1 MLRASFADY
10 KFSGIALTSVLLV
23 FAGRGLGADLS
34 LPVSGNLLGAV
45 ADSAGIP
52 QMGVTVQLFNKY
64 HHLVAKARSDAEG
77 HFTFLSVPVD
87 LYSVHASLSNFL
99 PVSRDRIAIKAGLDS
114 VLQIHLA
121 TLFSSVEVS
130 YLLPTA
136 AMSDDWKWVLRS
148 SAVTRP
154 INRYLPAELSGQ
166 PTNGSL
172 RPHLFSE
179 THALLSVSGGDGG
192 VADADSPSGD
202 VGTGFALSTNFL
214 GKNQLQVSGS
224 LGQNA
229 ASVGPPAIAF
239 GVVYSRN
246 EDGLLGRPPEV
257 TLSLAQVAGVGSQAL
272 AAESSS
278 ANFAPAAGSTTLR
291 AMSLSVYEV
300 ADPLDGIHLEYGV
313 TGESVDYLQHKS
325 RISPFAR
332 LTVDTGKSGQWIA
345 AYSDGGR
352 PDELTKHKR
361 IAEADEDVYTSGS
374 DLAAAVNTLARLPQ
388 ISSRD
393 GRLQLQ
399 RTQNLEIGY
408 NKVSG
413 TRTYALSAFYE
424 DVTNGRINVAG
435 DTSPL
440 ESQDL
445 LSDNL
450 SRTSTYNIGGYRR
463 TGYLASVKQKWSE
476 HLHSTLAYGRVGGF
490 AADAARFSTQAGD
503 TNFLTEKNR
512 NVAAIDLKAVIPAV
526 GMQITTDYG
535 WVDSGT
541 IVPRH
546 VFATQDVYM
555 APGLNIYVRQPVPS
569 FFGLPGRLEITADL
583 RNLLAQGYL
592 PLEVGGGRSL
602 LMVQSPRAIR
612 GGVNFIF

>member
-1 MLRASFADY
+1 MTKASFADL
-10 KFSGIALTSVLLV
+10 KWRGITLASALLLL
-23 FAGRGLGADLS
+23 AGRGLSADLS
-34 LPVSGNLLGAV
+34 LPVSGNLLGSV
-45 ADSAGIP
+45 ADSADVP

-64 HHLVAKARSDAEG
+64 QRLVAKTRSDAEG
-77 HFTFLSVPVD
+77 HFAFLSVPAD
-87 LYSVHASLSNFL
+87 LYSIHAAVSNFL
-99 PVSRDRIAIKAGLDS
+99 PVSRDKIVVKAGLDS

-121 TLFSSVEVS
+121 TLFSSVEVR
-130 YLLPTA
+130 YMLPTA

-154 INRYLPAELSGQ
+154 INRYLPAELSGEQ
-166 PTNGSL
+166 TDQSL

-179 THALLSVSGGDGG
+179 THAMLSVSGGDGG
-192 VADADSPSGD
+192 VADADSSSGD

-229 ASVGPPAIAF
+229 AVLGPPAMAL

-257 TLSLAQVAGVGSQAL
+257 TLSLAQVGGVSSQSL
-272 AAESSS
+272 AAENGST
-278 ANFAPAAGSTTLR
+278 NFIPAANSATLR

-332 LTVDTGKSGQWIA
+332 LTVDTGKGGQWIA

-352 PDELTKHKR
+352 PDELTKHR
-361 IAEADEDVYTSGS
+361 RTAETDIDLSDG

-388 ISSRD
+388 ISSRN
-393 GRLQLQ
+393 GRLELQ

-413 TRTYALSAFYE
+413 ARTYALSAFYE
-424 DVTNGRINVAG
+424 DVTNGRVNVTG
-435 DTSPL
+435 DVSAL
-440 ESQDL
+440 DSQDL

-450 SRTSTYNIGGYRR
+450 SRTSTYNIGSYRR
-463 TGYLASVKQKWSE
+463 TGYLASVNQKWGE
-476 HLHSTLAYGRVGGF
+476 YIRTTLAYGRLGGF
-490 AADAARFSTQAGD
+490 TADAARFVSQAGNAD
-503 TNFLTEKNR
+503 FLTQRNR
-512 NVAAIDLKAVIPAV
+512 NAAAVNIKAVIPTV

-541 IVPRH
+541 LVPRH
-546 VFATQDVYM
+546 VFATQDVYI

-569 FFGLPGRLEITADL
+569 FFGLPGRLELTADL

-592 PLEVGGGRSL
+592 PFNTGGHSL
-602 LMVQSPRAIR
+602 LMAQSPRAIR

>member
-1 MLRASFADY
+1 MLKASFAGNNLL
-10 KFSGIALTSVLLV
+10 SGITLASALLV
-23 FAGRGLGADLS
+23 CAGRGFSADLS
-34 LPVSGNLLGAV
+34 LPVAGNLLGSV
-45 ADSAGIP
+45 ADSAGVP
-52 QMGVTVQLFNKY
+52 QMGATVQLFNKY
-64 HHLVAKARSDAEG
+64 QHLIAKTRSDAEG
-77 HFTFLSVPVD
+77 HFAFLSVPVD

-99 PVSRDRIAIKAGLDS
+99 PVSRERIAVKAGLDS

-130 YLLPTA
+130 YVLPTA

-148 SAVTRP
+148 SSVTRP

-166 PTNGSL
+166 NPNGAL
-172 RPHLFSE
+172 RPRIFSE

-192 VADADSPSGD
+192 LADADSPSGD

-229 ASVGPPAIAF
+229 ATAGPPAIAF

-246 EDGLLGRPPEV
+246 DDSLLGHPPEV
-257 TLSLAQVAGVGSQAL
+257 TLTLAQVGGVGAPMPTAQN
-272 AAESSS
+272 AAVNS
-278 ANFAPAAGSTTLR
+278 ATLR

-300 ADPLDGIHLEYGV
+300 ADPLDAVHLEYGV
-313 TGESVDYLQHKS
+313 TGDSVDYIQHKS

-332 LTVDTGKSGQWIA
+332 LTVDTGKAGQWIA

-352 PDELTKHKR
+352 PDELAKHR
-361 IAEADEDVYTSGS
+361 RTAEAEKVDASDS
-374 DLAAAVNTLARLPQ
+374 DLATAVNTLARLPQ
-388 ISSRD
+388 ISSRN
-393 GRLQLQ
+393 GRLELQ
-399 RTQNLEIGY
+399 RTQNLELGY

-413 TRTYALSAFYE
+413 TFTYAVSAFYE

-435 DTSPL
+435 DTSAL
-440 ESQDL
+440 DTQDL

-450 SRTSTYNIGGYRR
+450 SKTSTYNIGGYRR
-463 TGYLASVKQKWSE
+463 TGYLASVNQKWSE
-476 HLHSTLAYGRVGGF
+476 HLHSTLAYGRLGGF
-490 AADAARFSTQAGD
+490 TADAASFAAKVSD
-503 TNFLTEKNR
+503 TGFLTGKNR
-512 NVAAIDLKAVIPAV
+512 NVAAVNIKATIPAL
-526 GMQITTDYG
+526 GTQITTDYG
-535 WVDSGT
+535 WADSGT

-546 VFATQDVYM
+546 VFATQDTYM
-555 APGLNIYVRQPVPS
+555 APGFNIYVRQPVPS
-569 FFGLPGRLEITADL
+569 FFGIPGRFEITADL

-592 PLEVGGGRSL
+592 PFDTGGGRYL
-602 LMVQSPRAIR
+602 LMMQSPRALR

>member
-1 MLRASFADY
+1 VA
-10 KFSGIALTSVLLV
+10 
-23 FAGRGLGADLS
+23 
-34 LPVSGNLLGAV
+34 GNLLGSV
-45 ADSAGIP
+45 ADSAGVP

-64 HHLVAKARSDAEG
+64 QHLIAKTRSDAEG
-77 HFTFLSVPVD
+77 HFAFLSVPVD

-99 PVSRDRIAIKAGLDS
+99 PVSRERIAVKAGLDS

-130 YLLPTA
+130 YVLPTA

-154 INRYLPAELSGQ
+154 ITRYLPVELQG
-166 PTNGSL
+166 PNGSL

-192 VADADSPSGD
+192 LADADSSSGD
-202 VGTGFALSTNFL
+202 VGTSFALSTNFL

-229 ASVGPPAIAF
+229 AVIGPPAVAF

-246 EDGLLGRPPEV
+246 DDSLLGRPPEV
-257 TLSLAQVAGVGSQAL
+257 TLSVAQVGGIGGSQPLGAGSTPGNATL
-272 AAESSS
+272 T
-278 ANFAPAAGSTTLR
+278 GSTTLR

-313 TGESVDYLQHKS
+313 TGESVEYLQHKS

-332 LTVDTGKSGQWIA
+332 LTVDTGKGGQWIA

-352 PDELTKHKR
+352 PDELAKHR
-361 IAEADEDVYTSGS
+361 HTAEADDPGALDR

-388 ISSRD
+388 ISSRN
-393 GRLQLQ
+393 GRLELQ

-424 DVTNGRINVAG
+424 DVTNGRMNVTG
-435 DTSPL
+435 DTSAL
-440 ESQDL
+440 DAQDL

-450 SRTSTYNIGGYRR
+450 SRTSTYNIGSYRR
-463 TGYLASVKQKWSE
+463 TGYLASVNQKWGE
-476 HLHSTLAYGRVGGF
+476 HIHSTLAYGRMGGF
-490 AADAARFSTQAGD
+490 TADAARFAAQAGN
-503 TNFLTEKNR
+503 TGFLAGKNR
-512 NVAAIDLKAVIPAV
+512 DVAAVNIKAVLPSL
-526 GMQITTDYG
+526 GTQITTDYG

-555 APGLNIYVRQPVPS
+555 APGLNIYLRQPVPS
-569 FFGLPGRLEITADL
+569 FFGLPGRFELTADL

-592 PLEVGGGRSL
+592 PIDTGGGRCL